1 MDVVRMGGAYGS
13 ICARRKAHHH
23 LLLLLLLLQAAYL
36 VMGHVGG
43 KLLLFQAGLP
53 TLGPGRLKPSRDNLN
68 LYSTEREAQLRNPE
82 DPFFKRFAG
91 EASSRQIT
99 LDVFLA
105 TNGYAD
111 LASLSSIP
119 RYTCGQVRG
128 AGGGGG
134 RCVRCAAS
142 NVCCTSCAV
151 QASHPG
157 LGQPSSLQYCCANQA
172 PMSGSV

>member
-1 MDVVRMGGAYGS
+1 M
-13 ICARRKAHHH
+13 
-23 LLLLLLLLQAAYL
+23 QAAFL

-43 KLLLFQAGLP
+43 KLLLFQAGMP
-53 TLGPGRLKPSRDNLN
+53 SLGPGKLKASRENLN
-68 LYSTEREAQLRNPE
+68 LYNTEREPSLRNPE

-99 LDVFLA
+99 LDVFLC

-128 AGGGGG
+128 WVGG
-134 RCVRCAAS
+134 RDCEAS
-142 NVCCTSCAV
+142 RVC
-151 QASHPG
+151 
-157 LGQPSSLQYCCANQA
+157 
-172 PMSGSV
+172 

>member
-1 MDVVRMGGAYGS
+1 VFECHVCGFWCFIQGEDDED
-13 ICARRKAHHH
+13 
-23 LLLLLLLLQAAYL
+23 LLLLLPLQAAYL

-43 KLLLFQAGLP
+43 KLLLFQSGLP

-68 LYSTEREAQLRNPE
+68 LYNTEREAQLRNPE
-82 DPFFKRFAG
+82 DPFFKRYAG

-105 TNGYAD
+105 TNGFAD

-128 AGGGGG
+128 AAREGGSGACW
-134 RCVRCAAS
+134 RK
-142 NVCCTSCAV
+142 AV
-151 QASHPG
+151 DLWVFLLLH
-157 LGQPSSLQYCCANQA
+157 
-172 PMSGSV
+172 